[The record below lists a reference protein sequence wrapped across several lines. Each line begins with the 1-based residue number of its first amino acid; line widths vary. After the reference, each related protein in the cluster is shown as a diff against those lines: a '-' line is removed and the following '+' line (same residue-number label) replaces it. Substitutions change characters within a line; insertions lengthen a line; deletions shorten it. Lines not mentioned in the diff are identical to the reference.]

1 MGEYFTIKYL
11 QSKRYHSHLRLHE
24 ICEKAANS
32 RDMRFFWCGKP
43 FRHYIHLYQNA
54 FQQQREFECC
64 SYWKCKSQREFE
76 CCSYWKCKS
85 FDWYIRSV
93 PVCSLVES
101 NSIYSQT
108 KSRWIQVG
116 TTLGCGTVSQYLLSL
131 IEEHRKNNGRTIAL
145 IEELRKT
152 HHFFISVY

>member
-11 QSKRYHSHLRLHE
+11 QSRRYHSHLRLHE

-64 SYWKCKSQREFE
+64 SYWKCKS
-76 CCSYWKCKS
+76 
-85 FDWYIRSV
+85 FDWCIRSV
-93 PVCSLVES
+93 PVCSLVGS

-116 TTLGCGTVSQYLLSL
+116 TTLGCGTVSQYLLTF
-131 IEEHRKNNGRTIAL
+131 IEEHWKNNGRTIAL
-145 IEELRKT
+145 IDELGKT
-152 HHFFISVY
+152 HHFIISVY